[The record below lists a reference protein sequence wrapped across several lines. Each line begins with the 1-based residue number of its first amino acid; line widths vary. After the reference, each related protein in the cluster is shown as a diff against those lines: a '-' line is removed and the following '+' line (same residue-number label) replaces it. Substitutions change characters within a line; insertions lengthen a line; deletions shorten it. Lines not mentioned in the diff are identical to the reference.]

1 MDLGGGDHRRGDP
14 RVRAQHHHPGGTA
27 RPQLV
32 DRTGDVT
39 VEPPGGVARVR
50 EAVVTVVEHE
60 HPIATRSEEPRRGE
74 RLAQRVGHVVRHHDP
89 DLS

>member
-14 RVRAQHHHPGGTA
+14 RVRAQHHHPGGAA

-39 VEPPGGVARVR
+39 VETTRSIARVR
-50 EAVVTVVEHE
+50 EATVSVVEHQY
-60 HPIATRSEEPRRGE
+60 PIATRSEEPRRRE
-74 RLAQRVGHVVRHHDP
+74 RLAERVGHVVRHHDP
-89 DLS
+89 DRS